1 MGLSSKISLLLC
13 KPAKASSS
21 LNISV
26 WGTDETHRLCGREEE
41 FLGVWEVSGAS
52 QVPLSTAFGQF
63 LKTEHVLA
71 LPIKIFLRARKVLF
85 VVQAREVDL
94 CHRFWGKPRL
104 PEISEVVRKLSHCLP
119 QQKNMIYPSLK
130 TEVSPTPGSHTIP
143 SDRLIGCSRLFLT

>member
-21 LNISV
+21 LNVSV
-26 WGTDETHRLCGREEE
+26 WVTDETHRLCGREEE

-104 PEISEVVRKLSHCLP
+104 PEMSEVLRSFHTAS
-119 QQKNMIYPSLK
+119 PSK
-130 TEVSPTPGSHTIP
+130 RT
-143 SDRLIGCSRLFLT
+143 